1 MAANNPYSGDDQA
14 LQSLLA
20 DSTADQTQRAAAF
33 EEKYKDQGITA
44 RVGENGEISF
54 SNVPGRDVYGP
65 YMKAAV
71 QTPAGKEAVAEKLVT
86 GTPDEKAAATE
97 ALGGPGTI
105 AVVTEEGN
113 VASTQIDLAKNFSQ
127 PVNTDALFSQQYQA
141 MSKLEK
147 PEDVINARA
156 NLIQSTEDW
165 IRTKHGNYKLR
176 AEAANGVAALQAE
189 VRRNEAMDRA
199 AYAQYN
205 GGVDLG
211 DSDETLLVKRQ
222 LEQAQ
227 VKAEAEAG
235 AALAED
241 PEVKGARARL
251 QAIDGLANTKLD
263 AAYKDMEANSKDSE
277 LSKLVLPEQ
286 IAAVQ
291 LALGQDPTKPLDPA
305 LEKELKAE
313 IVTGRPGRMNQA
325 MEIGLT
331 TDNSTLLATSM
342 ESGTTGLYAS
352 NALRSKLGGDE
363 GLEKALK
370 AEAQKQLALANAP
383 ELDKDGKPKIQL
395 QAPTKEQQAAANQQA
410 LLTARNNVKIA
421 RDAKFHASLKD
432 WEEPQNPAIQAE
444 VKSIIQV
451 METERAAKL
460 KADPNYVPEND
471 PTQTFEG
478 AVARMNLYKEDGTM
492 DQAKAQAVAD
502 WYSSQAS
509 KVPGNDYFGP
519 PAAALDPLSRVQSIA
534 ARNQAESS
542 GLGGWWG
549 MGTSPNA
556 SDHKVLVQ
564 GALAI
569 QQASQS
575 NQVNL
580 FKPAEFG
587 TYGNPNPAVVD
598 PNYEAIT
605 NYYRGR
611 AGVDPAW
618 IEERDKNIAAAKGGQ

>member
-1 MAANNPYSGDDQA
+1 MPTNNPYSGDDQA
-14 LQSLLA
+14 LQTLLA

-44 RVGENGEISF
+44 RVGENGEMSF

-71 QTPAGKEAVAEKLVT
+71 ETPAGKEAVTEKLVT
-86 GTPDEKAAATE
+86 GTPEEKAAATE
-97 ALGGPGTI
+97 ALGGPSTV
-105 AVVTEEGN
+105 AVVTSEGN
-113 VASTQIDLAKNFSQ
+113 VASTQIDLAKNFSD
-127 PVNTDALFSQQYQA
+127 PVNTDALFSQQYKA
-141 MSKLEK
+141 MSQLTNPDE
-147 PEDVINARA
+147 VINARA
-156 NLIQSTEDW
+156 NIIQSTEDW
-165 IRTKHGNYKLR
+165 IRTKHGNYKMK

-189 VRRNEAMDRA
+189 VRRNEEMDRI
-199 AYAQYN
+199 AYAKYN

-211 DSDETLLVKRQ
+211 DSDETLLVKQQ
-222 LEQAQ
+222 LAQAQ
-227 VKAEAEAG
+227 TRAEVEAG
-235 AALAED
+235 NALAED

-263 AAYKDMEANSKDSE
+263 AAYKEMEGSGKAGE

-291 LALGQDPTKPLDPA
+291 IALGQDPTKPLDPT

-313 IVTGRPGRMNQA
+313 IVTGRQGRMNQA
-325 MEIGLT
+325 MEIGLI
-331 TDNSTLLATSM
+331 TDNSQLLATSM
-342 ESGTTGLYAS
+342 ESGTTGLYAT
-352 NALRSKLGGDE
+352 NTLKSKLDGDE

-370 AEAQKQLALANAP
+370 AEASKQLAAANAP

-395 QAPTKEQQAAANQQA
+395 QPLTKEQKAANNQQA
-410 LLTARNNVKIA
+410 LLTARNNVKLA
-421 RDAKFHASLKD
+421 RDAKFHASVQD

-460 KADPNYVPEND
+460 KEDPAYLPEND
-471 PTQTFEG
+471 PSQTFEG
-478 AVARMNLYKEDGTM
+478 VVSRMNLYNEDGTM
-492 DQAKAQAVAD
+492 NQAKAQAVAD
-502 WYSSQAS
+502 WYSSQAN
-509 KVPGNDYFGP
+509 KVPGNAYFGP
-519 PAAALDPLSRVQSIA
+519 PAASLDPLSRVQSIA
-534 ARNQAESS
+534 ARTKAESA

-569 QQASQS
+569 QQAAQS

-611 AGVDPAW
+611 AGVDPNW
-618 IEERDKNIAAAKGGQ
+618 IAERDKNIAAAKGGQ